1 MKDRRKRLLK
11 IQFKNN
17 GNLKN
22 FTSEFTAL
30 LRRKQEVLSRFDTSK
45 LESLLKES
53 TKSTALELVQ
63 TLLPSISEHGI
74 LSDIEV
80 CNNIKIDPQSPN
92 YLKKTKTNDFSGGLV
107 ANTIVLTEESL
118 TIDNDSD
125 GDKSKSNLT
134 PVQAYSDGKRTIDN
148 N

>member
-45 LESLLKES
+45 LENLLKES

-80 CNNIKIDPQSPN
+80 CNNIKIDP
-92 YLKKTKTNDFSGGLV
+92 
-107 ANTIVLTEESL
+107 
-118 TIDNDSD
+118 
-125 GDKSKSNLT
+125 
-134 PVQAYSDGKRTIDN
+134 
-148 N
+148 